1 MLKLSQL
8 LNDKGRTVYS
18 ISPHAPVIDAVR
30 IMANSHVGA
39 LLVMRGDTLV
49 GIISE
54 RDYARKVVLMGRSS
68 SDTPVHDI
76 MSTPVISVSPDTSV
90 HDAMQIMTEHRV
102 RHLPVMTGSQV
113 QGVVSIGDLVKS
125 VIEEQRHHIADL
137 ETYIHG

>member
-1 MLKLSQL
+1 M
-8 LNDKGRTVYS
+8 
-18 ISPHAPVIDAVR
+18 
-30 IMANSHVGA
+30 
-39 LLVMRGDTLV
+39 LVMRGDTLV

-125 VIEEQRHHIADL
+125 VIEEQRHHIAEL